1 MIKLLKLQEKKE
13 YIYIYIYIYFPIK
26 RTNYSLVYSSIIYDN
41 DLGIKLIE

>member
-1 MIKLLKLQEKKE
+1 MIKLLKLQGKKE
-13 YIYIYIYIYFPIK
+13 YIYIYIYFPIK